1 MGFVC
6 EAYIDY
12 ETVGSARLGRSTVYR
27 LACIRTEQE
36 QVFGR
41 DALPTLAEQVHTRHS
56 QYAHIKRVGP
66 AGMEHES
73 ERGGFGRR

>member
-36 QVFGR
+36 QVFRGY
-41 DALPTLAEQVHTRHS
+41 PLATFAKQVHTRHS
-56 QYAHIKRVGP
+56 QYAHIKRVGT
-66 AGMEHES
+66 AGIEHES